1 MANRS
6 GNIDHPFGYG
16 GHGYTLRMSWEE
28 TAVNAT
34 ANTSTVK
41 IVAKLIADS
50 GYNITSTKDKKIAI
64 TCDGVTQSGTCKVGV
79 SSGQTKT
86 LFTATFTVPHNADG
100 TKTAAVKCRLDI
112 DITISGI
119 HVSYVQGSGNI
130 TLTAIAQV
138 PTAPTVF
145 SITAGQGDYVGL
157 GDTITLSWSGA
168 SGVITGYDIECSKG
182 SSGWI
187 SEGNTASTA
196 TNGTKT
202 DSFTNTNIAQTGAGC
217 AIKYRIRA
225 VNGTQVSDWKESNT
239 LIMTGG
245 MKIKAA
251 NAWKQGS
258 VWIKVNGQW
267 KRAKKV
273 WIKVN
278 GTWTYSK

>member
-168 SGVITGYDIECSKG
+168 SGVITGYEIQQKVGTNDWLKIKDISSSDASG
-182 SSGWI
+182 SS
-187 SEGNTASTA
+187 TAIITE
-196 TNGTKT
+196 
-202 DSFTNTNIAQTGAGC
+202 TNIVYTGAGKIVQC
-217 AIKYRIRA
+217 RIRA
-225 VNGTQVSDWKESNT
+225 VNGTQVSDWKESNALT
-239 LIMTGG
+239 FTGG
-245 MKIKAA
+245 MKIKVA
-251 NAWKQGS
+251 NAWNQGS

>member
-28 TAVNAT
+28 TAVNTA

-86 LFTATFTVPHNADG
+86 LFTATFTVPHNSDG

-130 TLTAIAQV
+130 TLTAIARTPAA
-138 PTAPTVF
+138 PTAF
-145 SITAGQGDYVGL
+145 SATAGQGNYVGL

-168 SGVITGYDIECSKG
+168 SGVITGYEIQQKVGTSDWLKIKDISSSAASG
-182 SSGWI
+182 SS
-187 SEGNTASTA
+187 TAVIA
-196 TNGTKT
+196 E
-202 DSFTNTNIAQTGAGC
+202 TNIVYTGAG
-217 AIKYRIRA
+217 KTVQYRIKA
-225 VNGTQVSDWKESNT
+225 INGSLASGWKESNALT
-239 LIMTGG
+239 FTGG

-251 NAWKQGS
+251 NAWKPGS
-258 VWIKVNGQW
+258 VWIKVSGKW
-267 KRAKKV
+267 KRV
-273 WIKVN
+273 
-278 GTWTYSK
+278 